1 MPRKPAPSSNGV
13 VSKTAKPPKAAN
25 GKKHATQQSVDQAIW
40 SICDIMRRGNV
51 ASALQYVPELT
62 WILFL
67 RILDETEDREAAEA
81 EAVGARYTPSLRK
94 PYRWKDWAAPAP
106 KDAPE
111 KWSNKRK
118 ELEEGPPKG
127 FLAFVNSELIP
138 YLKALRE
145 KGQATSRQKVISE
158 IMSGVEKV
166 RIDTERNLLDV
177 LDKVHDISN
186 EHISDQHVFTLSQVY
201 EGLLLKMGEKGSD
214 AGQFFTPREVIRA
227 MVRTIDPKLGET
239 IYDPCCGTGGF
250 LAQSAEYM
258 KGQMNK
264 PGAGGKKVS
273 ADAVQRFKHET
284 FWGRE
289 KENLI
294 YPIGLANLI
303 LHGIDRPNIWHGN
316 ALTGDEVYGGLFQ
329 GAPTQFDVI
338 LTNPP
343 FGGKESVSAQ
353 TNFDYRTSATQV
365 LFMQHFIR
373 SLRHGGRCGV
383 VIDEGVLF
391 RTNEDAFVKTKRKL
405 TDECDLWCVL
415 SLPGGVFSAAGA
427 GVKTNLLFFTKG
439 KPTEK
444 IWYYDLSDVKVGKKT
459 PLTLKHFEDFAAMLA
474 TKGDSER
481 SWTVDLTA
489 RKAKAAADAQPFKDL
504 ARAKT
509 AEADAKRE
517 RLAALKKAKPRDE
530 VAIAAIDAEIG
541 ALVKEAREATAK
553 AEAIEN
559 AVYDLKA
566 VNPNRKAEVDT
577 RTPAELIDLIDAKG
591 SEVAAALSALR
602 SLIGN
607 MDDEDSG
614 VHS

>member
-1 MPRKPAPSSNGV
+1 MAKRASSNG
-13 VSKTAKPPKAAN
+13 KAN
-25 GKKHATQQSVDQAIW
+25 GARKHATRQSVDQAIW

-81 EAVGARYTPSLRK
+81 EAVGARYTPSLKK

-111 KWSNKRK
+111 KWTNKRK

-127 FLAFVNSELIP
+127 FLAFCNGELIP
-138 YLKALRE
+138 YLKGLRD
-145 KGQATSRQKVISE
+145 KPQATSRQKVISE

-177 LDKVHDISN
+177 LDKVHEISN

-250 LAQSAEYM
+250 LAQAAEYM
-258 KGQMNK
+258 KGQMTK
-264 PGAGGKKVS
+264 PGAAGKKVS

-391 RTNEDAFVKTKRKL
+391 RTNEEAFVKTKRKL

-427 GVKTNLLFFTKG
+427 GVKTNLLFFTKD

-459 PLTLKHFEDFAAMLA
+459 PLSLKHFEDFFARLP
-474 TKGDSER
+474 GREDSDR
-481 SWTVDLTA
+481 SWTLDLTA
-489 RKAKAAADAQPFKDL
+489 RKAKAASDAQPFKDV
-504 ARAKT
+504 ARSKASE
-509 AEADAKRE
+509 AEALRE
-517 RLAALKKAKPRDE
+517 RLAGLKKAKPRDE
-530 VAIAAIDAEIG
+530 AAITATDAEI
-541 ALVKEAREATAK
+541 ASLVKEAREATAK

-566 VNPNRKAEVDT
+566 VNPNRRAEADT
-577 RTPAELIDLIDAKG
+577 RTPAELVDLVAARGAD
-591 SEVAAALSALR
+591 VAAALASLR
-602 SLIGN
+602 SLLTP
-607 MDDEDSG
+607 SP
-614 VHS
+614 

>member
-1 MPRKPAPSSNGV
+1 MESHRPMAQRRQVAPA
-13 VSKTAKPPKAAN
+13 AATTN
-25 GKKHATQQSVDQAIW
+25 TKKHVTQQSVDAAIW
-40 SICDIMRRGNV
+40 SICNVMRRGNV

-67 RILDETEDREAAEA
+67 RILDETEDREAQEA
-81 EAVGARYTPSLRK
+81 DAVGASYTASLKR
-94 PYRWKDWAAPAP
+94 PYRWKDWAAPAESP
-106 KDAPE
+106 TAKP
-111 KWSNKRK
+111 NKRK
-118 ELEEGPPKG
+118 ELDDAGNKS
-127 FLAFVNSELIP
+127 FMTFVNAELIP
-138 YLKALRE
+138 HLKKLRDRAH
-145 KGQATSRQKVISE
+145 ATQRQKVISE

-166 RIDTERNLLDV
+166 RIDTEKNLLDV
-177 LDKVHDISN
+177 LDKVHEITN
-186 EHISDQHVFTLSQVY
+186 EGIDPTHVFALSQIY

-227 MVRTIDPKLGET
+227 MVRAVGPKIGET
-239 IYDPCCGTGGF
+239 VYDPGCGTGGF
-250 LAQSAEYM
+250 LAQAAEYM
-258 KGQMNK
+258 KPK
-264 PGAGGKKVS
+264 PGARVS
-273 ADAVQRFKHET
+273 GASIAQLKQET

-316 ALTGDEVYGGLFQ
+316 ALTGDEVYGGLFA

-343 FGGKESVSAQ
+343 FGGKESAAAQ

-365 LFMQHFIR
+365 LFLQHVIR
-373 SLRHGGRCGV
+373 ALKHGGRCGM

-405 TDECDLWCVL
+405 TDECELWCIV

-459 PLTLKHFEDFAAMLA
+459 PLTLKHFEDFASKLA
-474 TKGDSER
+474 KREDSEQ
-481 SWTVDLTA
+481 SWTLDLSA
-489 RKAKAAADAQPFKDL
+489 RKARAAADAQPLKDI
-504 ARAKT
+504 ARAKSQE
-509 AEADAKRE
+509 AERAKD
-517 RLAALKKAKPRDE
+517 RLGTLKKARPRDE
-530 VAIAAIDAEIG
+530 TAIAEVESAIAG
-541 ALVKEAREATAK
+541 LLKEAREAASK
-553 AEAIEN
+553 VEDVEH

-566 VNPNRKAEVDT
+566 VNPHRKTDVDR
-577 RTPAELIDLIDAKG
+577 RTPTELLDVIEAKG
-591 SEVAAALSALR
+591 REVAEALEALR
-602 SLIGN
+602 ALMKQPPTSV
-607 MDDEDSG
+607 D
-614 VHS
+614 